1 MLRRNKRGRAVV
13 GGVEVKDKNLRGRRK
28 RRSKRRAKW
37 RGNCS
42 TRIEIIGMIMLMMS
56 QGFRLMF
63 SARR

>member
-1 MLRRNKRGRAVV
+1 MMMRNKRRKAGV
-13 GGVEVKDKNLRGRRK
+13 GEVEVKDKNLRGRRK
-28 RRSKRRAKW
+28 RRSKRQAKW

-63 SARR
+63 SAGR

>member
-1 MLRRNKRGRAVV
+1 MARRNKRGRAAVK
-13 GGVEVKDKNLRGRRK
+13 GVEVKDKNLRGRRK
-28 RRSKRRAKW
+28 RRSKRWAKW